1 MAAASKEVDVSGI
14 EPLAEGFDHAE
25 SVAQA
30 SGRVVI
36 DPSICAVRPHIR
48 NTRVRVSDILQLMA
62 SSVSLEE
69 IVDDYPNL
77 DEADLIAALEWA
89 AGVVDHRVMFA
100 A

>member
-1 MAAASKEVDVSGI
+1 MSGI